1 MWEASAHD
9 LVPSTNPPYDGCVA
23 RRPVDQS
30 SEGDWSI
37 NLKQHAETPNL
48 TVELETADLKELA
61 VDGERIIQPM
71 TVELSTMDIQFV
83 APGHSGHTVAEM
95 GRMSGEST
103 SVFVDFGEEPK
114 TTAPVPPTATLPSL
128 PTKTVVDLEPPKA
141 VQDLSHLLP
150 TAPRGPVTPRSIAVP
165 TPSAV
170 STRAQTNPPDEETE
184 GGGMAL
190 VVIVYLLAI
199 GALGVS
205 IYLRWFA

>member
-9 LVPSTNPPYDGCVA
+9 LVPSSNPPYDGCVA
-23 RRPVDQS
+23 RRPGDQS

-61 VDGERIIQPM
+61 IEGERTINPM

-95 GRMSGEST
+95 GRISGEST
-103 SVFVDFGEEPK
+103 SVFVDLGEEPQP
-114 TTAPVPPTATLPSL
+114 TAPMAPTATLPSL
-128 PTKTVVDLEPPKA
+128 PTKTVVDVSPPKM
-141 VQDLSHLLP
+141 DLSHLLP
-150 TAPRGPVTPRSIAVP
+150 TAPPGPLTPRSIAVP

-170 STRAQTNPPDEETE
+170 STRAQTAPPDDAE
-184 GGGMAL
+184 GGIGL
-190 VVIVYLLAI
+190 VVIVYLLAA

-205 IYLRWFA
+205 IYLRWFG